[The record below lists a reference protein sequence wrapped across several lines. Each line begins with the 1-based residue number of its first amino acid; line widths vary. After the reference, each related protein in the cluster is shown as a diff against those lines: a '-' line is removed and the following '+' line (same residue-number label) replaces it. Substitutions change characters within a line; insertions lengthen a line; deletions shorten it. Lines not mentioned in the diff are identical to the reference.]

1 MREIPIQIILL
12 LASFATTVVWGI
24 LALPMLKKLK
34 VGQNIRDDGPES
46 HLKKAGTPS
55 MGGIIFLIPFTI
67 IILLLAHRYDGMAG
81 TVLPMLAAIVLF
93 ALVGFADDY
102 IKVVK
107 KRSTGL
113 LAWQKML
120 LLLIISGGFAYYVQ
134 YILKIGTETYI
145 PILRQYVDL
154 GMFFIPF
161 VMLVLISTTNVVNIT
176 DGLDGLAAGV
186 MTIIM
191 VFFAVYGIIYQNTTI
206 LYFSAILAGC
216 CLGFLVY
223 NINPAKV
230 FMGDTGSLALGG
242 ALGVVSIIIQMPI
255 VLIVVAGVCVAEALS
270 DIIQVVYF
278 KYSHGKRIFKM
289 APLHHHFEL
298 CGWSE
303 TRIVWTFCIIT
314 IVLCVIG
321 LFII

>member
-81 TVLPMLAAIVLF
+81 TVLSMLAAIVLF

-176 DGLDGLAAGV
+176 EIRDDKKLP
-186 MTIIM
+186 
-191 VFFAVYGIIYQNTTI
+191 QENT
-206 LYFSAILAGC
+206 LAGE
-216 CLGFLVY
+216 LNNKIIGA
-223 NINPAKV
+223 IH
-230 FMGDTGSLALGG
+230 SLPEPFRIA
-242 ALGVVSIIIQMPI
+242 I
-255 VLIVVAGVCVAEALS
+255 VLRELQGLS
-270 DIIQVVYF
+270 YDEIADITNTSVGTI
-278 KYSHGKRIFKM
+278 KSRIARARSKLQENLR
-289 APLHHHFEL
+289 PYLL
-298 CGWSE
+298 Q
-303 TRIVWTFCIIT
+303 
-314 IVLCVIG
+314 
-321 LFII
+321 